1 MAGRGPAPATTK
13 RTTSTQVGL
22 LAHAP
27 FEIPVLPKS
36 YKATVWVKG
45 EPQERR
51 LSFLP
56 ATREWWEAWKR
67 SPMASDFAEV
77 HWLRLLAIAKLKDR
91 YERDPSP
98 ANATELRL
106 QEQRFGGTPEDL
118 LRLGHRIV
126 RPTSS
131 PSEPAAGPG
140 APVTSIASARRARL
154 GSNGDG

>member
-1 MAGRGPAPATTK
+1 MPGRGPAPQVEK
-13 RTTSTQVGL
+13 RRTNTQVGL

-27 FEIPVLPKS
+27 FEIPPLPKT
-36 YKATVWVKG
+36 YKVTVWTKG
-45 EPQERR
+45 VPKQRR

-56 ATREWWEAWKR
+56 ATRAWWEAWKR
-67 SPMASDFAEV
+67 SPMAGDFAEV

-91 YERDPSP
+91 YERDPCP

-126 RPTSS
+126 RGHPAPPE
-131 PSEPAAGPG
+131 PSGPG
-140 APVTSIASARRARL
+140 ATVSSLADERRARL
-154 GSNGDG
+154 RKAPTKR